1 MSEKM
6 IMLLLACKNPCS
18 TPDFF
23 EKHKKFKDFNGIK
36 EACKTRKLNL
46 NRH

>member
-6 IMLLLACKNPCS
+6 IMLLLACKNQCC
-18 TPDFF
+18 TPNIF
-23 EKHKKFKDFNGIK
+23 EKHKKFTGFNGIK